1 MGERRSLD
9 GGSRRRTENGADDAE
24 DLPAEEQYEP
34 EHGHTLS
41 AMQGRGMRRELSRH
55 TFFGVEGFEGEPVV
69 TADDTMSAG
78 SPTLSPLS
86 TPSHTLTGAESSTLS
101 QEVEASKPKVITAAD
116 RRPSMPASAGHA
128 RLDDLF
134 PVPEK
139 KPAVAAQQRTSNGSD
154 ASEEEV
160 TLSFAD
166 VDGKGTSDDKKQGKS
181 ALERLMDAEARARS
195 NGGGAGRSVNARA
208 SIDVVNRSGGSF
220 GFGSARFKPSNGES
234 SKPKPR
240 KSAGAGAGGETS
252 SFDRREAL
260 RAVARDVESLMLISE
275 ALSAKDMPVLSRR
288 LRHGLTRIQDN
299 ARVGYKDEGLHARKV
314 AASHRVNRWELFK
327 EAAHEMTLDKEGRR
341 RMSMAGQ
348 GILGSIPSKVLE
360 ELDSSVHGGGHGERG
375 GGEALTLKQH
385 VVRASIVGFSL
396 LILCCI
402 PHIVHQYAPDAGIQ
416 ATTGSFTL
424 GADPVLMPLSHR
436 HNGLYEITVGAG
448 VCEHQTPAADSAHTN
463 NTYYQAKIELVQD
476 GEVLRYDKLKLHD
489 LGTAAAAGRRRGL
502 LGVGGGGGP
511 VGADVYDHFYFD
523 VRPNQAGSYVNV
535 RASSDCPVPVG
546 LSIEAITTGP
556 IGSVQHWIALALLI
570 AVFALIITEV
580 VHRTLIAFMG
590 AASVLFILALEHRLP
605 SVYTIMGWMDHSTLA
620 LLWGMMVIVA
630 LLARSGIFEFC
641 SVRLIEFSKGDMWR
655 LTLLLMLFDC
665 ILSAFLDNVSTML
678 LMGPVIISLCKAIDM
693 DPRPMLIPMALFGN
707 IGGTSTMIGDPP
719 NLIIGNAFKEEIGFV
734 DFMKVLAP
742 GVILVLFPTLF
753 FLKRY
758 YGKEV
763 YDRKIDVDMQ
773 MLRDKYPIRD
783 HALLA
788 RCGIILGFV
797 LMLFFLHPVVHFEP
811 AYAALFGA
819 IAILLMGSTE
829 DFEHAIEKVEWDS
842 LLFFAGLFVFT
853 EGIAELGLLRII
865 ADQLSGVIEKV
876 PVGQRAIV
884 SSALIQVVAAVASA
898 FVDNI
903 PFTTTMIP
911 VIRRMATNV
920 EGLEIQPLAWA
931 LCFGAD
937 MGGMGTIIGAS
948 ANVVMAGIAAEAGYP
963 VSFMSFFRIGWPM
976 MCIAICVTVPY
987 LCLMIQVGYV

>member
-1 MGERRSLD
+1 M
-9 GGSRRRTENGADDAE
+9 
-24 DLPAEEQYEP
+24 
-34 EHGHTLS
+34 
-41 AMQGRGMRRELSRH
+41 
-55 TFFGVEGFEGEPVV
+55 
-69 TADDTMSAG
+69 
-78 SPTLSPLS
+78 
-86 TPSHTLTGAESSTLS
+86 
-101 QEVEASKPKVITAAD
+101 
-116 RRPSMPASAGHA
+116 
-128 RLDDLF
+128 
-134 PVPEK
+134 
-139 KPAVAAQQRTSNGSD
+139 
-154 ASEEEV
+154 
-160 TLSFAD
+160 
-166 VDGKGTSDDKKQGKS
+166 
-181 ALERLMDAEARARS
+181 
-195 NGGGAGRSVNARA
+195 
-208 SIDVVNRSGGSF
+208 
-220 GFGSARFKPSNGES
+220 
-234 SKPKPR
+234 
-240 KSAGAGAGGETS
+240 
-252 SFDRREAL
+252 
-260 RAVARDVESLMLISE
+260 
-275 ALSAKDMPVLSRR
+275 
-288 LRHGLTRIQDN
+288 
-299 ARVGYKDEGLHARKV
+299 
-314 AASHRVNRWELFK
+314 
-327 EAAHEMTLDKEGRR
+327 
-341 RMSMAGQ
+341 
-348 GILGSIPSKVLE
+348 
-360 ELDSSVHGGGHGERG
+360 
-375 GGEALTLKQH
+375 
-385 VVRASIVGFSL
+385 
-396 LILCCI
+396 
-402 PHIVHQYAPDAGIQ
+402 
-416 ATTGSFTL
+416 
-424 GADPVLMPLSHR
+424 
-436 HNGLYEITVGAG
+436 
-448 VCEHQTPAADSAHTN
+448 
-463 NTYYQAKIELVQD
+463 
-476 GEVLRYDKLKLHD
+476 
-489 LGTAAAAGRRRGL
+489 
-502 LGVGGGGGP
+502 
-511 VGADVYDHFYFD
+511 
-523 VRPNQAGSYVNV
+523 
-535 RASSDCPVPVG
+535 
-546 LSIEAITTGP
+546 
-556 IGSVQHWIALALLI
+556 
-570 AVFALIITEV
+570 IITEV

-620 LLWGMMVIVA
+620 LLWGMMIIVA

-655 LTLLLMLFDC
+655 LTLLLILFDC
-665 ILSAFLDNVSTML
+665 VLSAFLDNVSTML

-707 IGGTSTMIGDPP
+707 IGGTATMIGDPP
-719 NLIIGNAFKEEIGFV
+719 NLIIGNAFKEELGFV

-753 FLKRY
+753 FLRRY

-865 ADQLSGVIEKV
+865 ADQLSSVIEKV

-920 EGLEIQPLAWA
+920 EGLEIPQLAWA

-963 VSFMSFFRIGWPM
+963 VSFMSFFSIGWPM
-976 MCIAICVTVPY
+976 MWIAMCVTVPY